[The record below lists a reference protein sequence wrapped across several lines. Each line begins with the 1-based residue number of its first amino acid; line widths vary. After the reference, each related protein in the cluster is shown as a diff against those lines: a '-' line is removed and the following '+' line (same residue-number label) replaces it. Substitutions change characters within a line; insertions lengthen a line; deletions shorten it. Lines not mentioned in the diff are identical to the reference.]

1 MIRFSYHLFCKR
13 ISFFLEMKMKRYLL
27 FVLMVPLFVLIE
39 SSINHNGEII
49 EEVEPIRENE
59 IITGFQMLYTI
70 PKDYH
75 KKQII
80 LEPKILEGIT
90 HYKTSGTFDSLFV
103 NIIIDNQSRYS
114 YEYVENSFSSTSQE
128 IPYVF
133 KINLPFHYRV
143 MLDFTK
149 WNRLHK
155 PKDVM
160 KGSYQLIFL
169 RKGKK

>member
-1 MIRFSYHLFCKR
+1 
-13 ISFFLEMKMKRYLL
+13 MKMKRYLL

-103 NIIIDNQSRYS
+103 NIICYQNILNASKSIYS
-114 YEYVENSFSSTSQE
+114 PHLFTISFS
-128 IPYVF
+128 
-133 KINLPFHYRV
+133 K
-143 MLDFTK
+143 
-149 WNRLHK
+149 
-155 PKDVM
+155 
-160 KGSYQLIFL
+160 
-169 RKGKK
+169 